1 MENSEETS
9 VHDQEEMEL
18 AEEII
23 DGRKCANAKNL
34 YRRKFEHFRIWVVE
48 KYPECAQTDGNT
60 VNLATLSKKHLQ
72 DIYTPEY
79 ISVVFLLNQ

>member
-23 DGRKCANAKNL
+23 DGSECKESISAK
-34 YRRKFEHFRIWVVE
+34 V
-48 KYPECAQTDGNT
+48 
-60 VNLATLSKKHLQ
+60 
-72 DIYTPEY
+72 
-79 ISVVFLLNQ
+79 